1 MFSIVDVLADQP
13 AVLTSK
19 ELATALGCTVRS
31 ATRLCSEGT
40 LRAYKIGGR
49 WLVARHELLAQLLAS
64 RTPALEASHGF
75 HRRSVSARTVATRSV
90 GTRPVVMLR
99 ETRVSLLVA
108 LESAV

>member
-1 MFSIVDVLADQP
+1 MFSIVDVLAEQP

-31 ATRLCSEGT
+31 ATRLCSDGS

-49 WLVARHELLAQLLAS
+49 WVVARHELLAQLLAS
-64 RTPALEASHGF
+64 RTPALEASHSTLRGS
-75 HRRSVSARTVATRSV
+75 HRRQIGS
-90 GTRPVVMLR
+90 RPVVVLR
-99 ETRVSLLVA
+99 ETRRSLLVA